1 MNMLL
6 KSLFILFLAV
16 AADKG
21 KGKGNRQRG
30 GDKEKGRGKGKGK
43 GRGCGDLDATRVQ
56 GDMTELL
63 KAFIDG
69 NSETMYCRIRGP
81 GYPFVDVPTSSSTT
95 DAPQRRML
103 EQKKSAT
110 SFKVAGGAVATGLV
124 KGCDDNT
131 YCFPDI
137 TLSLTSAADD
147 WTAAPASPRRNLG
160 RGRRGDDE
168 ETVDTSSTEEP
179 VATTATVTFSQSNPG
194 EVSFSMA
201 YTCAVDYEAETSTT
215 VSPEGETERSTTCT
229 PRGLKCRAKF
239 TLDSED
245 KRAYMMCSSALS
257 DDNGLEATIDSCPLP
272 SSAE

>member
-63 KAFIDG
+63 KAFIAG
-69 NSETMYCRIRGP
+69 NSETTYCRIRGR
-81 GYPFVDVPTSSSTT
+81 GYPFVDVPTSTT
-95 DAPQRRML
+95 GAPQRRIL

-110 SFKVAGGAVATGLV
+110 SFKVVDGEVATGLV
-124 KGCDDNT
+124 QGCDDNT

-137 TLSLTSAADD
+137 TLSLTDATDD
-147 WTAAPASPRRNLG
+147 WTVAPASPRRNLG
-160 RGRRGDDE
+160 RRRDDD
-168 ETVDTSSTEEP
+168 ETVDTSSTETVSTEEP
-179 VATTATVTFSQSNPG
+179 VATTATITFSQSNPG
-194 EVSFSMA
+194 ESFSMA

-215 VSPEGETERSTTCT
+215 ESPDGGMERSTTCT
-229 PRGLKCRAKF
+229 PKGLKCGAKF
-239 TLDSED
+239 TVDSDD
-245 KRAYMMCSSALS
+245 KRAYMMCSSTLS
-257 DDNGLEATIDSCPLP
+257 DDNSLEAVVDSCALP
-272 SSAE
+272 TSS

>member
-1 MNMLL
+1 MLL

-21 KGKGNRQRG
+21 KGKGDGNRG
-30 GDKEKGRGKGKGK
+30 GDKGKGRGKGKGK
-43 GRGCGDLDATRVQ
+43 GRGCRDLDATRVQ

-69 NSETMYCRIRGP
+69 NSETMYCRIRGR
-81 GYPFVDVPTSSSTT
+81 GYPFVDVPTSSTG
-95 DAPQRRML
+95 APQRRIL

-110 SFKVAGGAVATGLV
+110 SFKVAGGAVDSGLV

-160 RGRRGDDE
+160 RRGDDD

-194 EVSFSMA
+194 DVSFSMA

-215 VSPEGETERSTTCT
+215 VSPEGQTERSTTCT
-229 PRGLKCRAKF
+229 PKGLKCGAKF

-257 DDNGLEATIDSCPLP
+257 DENGLEATIDSCPLP

>member
-21 KGKGNRQRG
+21 KRRGDGNRG
-30 GDKEKGRGKGKGK
+30 GDKGKRRGRGK

-63 KAFIDG
+63 KAFTDG

-81 GYPFVDVPTSSSTT
+81 GYPFVDVPTSSPTT
-95 DAPQRRML
+95 GAQRRML

-110 SFKVAGGAVATGLV
+110 SFKVAGGAVTTGLV

-147 WTAAPASPRRNLG
+147 WTVAPASPRRNLG
-160 RGRRGDDE
+160 RGRRGDDD

-229 PRGLKCRAKF
+229 PRGLKCGAKF

-245 KRAYMMCSSALS
+245 KRAHMMCSSALS
-257 DDNGLEATIDSCPLP
+257 EENGLEATIDSCPLP
-272 SSAE
+272 SAAE